1 MMQGLRYPDLKP
13 AMIGILLP
21 MTSELSTTSSSDISA
36 DKEEE
41 IEAYAEA
48 ALTEAKR
55 EGLWLAVRARWVALA
70 IIAILLPIVNFAWET
85 IYYHFILAVFGVIGW
100 AQLKVGRL
108 GQSRAELVL
117 IWCDLLLMTL
127 ITIVPNPLAAD
138 NWPLA
143 LQYRFGAFIFFFVLL
158 AGATLAYSWRTVVAF
173 GTWTTILWVL
183 GLVWVYFFPNSN
195 PGLATRLTEAWPEE
209 PVLAA
214 MLDPNAINYGWRIQ
228 EVVVFVIVAGIL
240 ALTVKR
246 SSDLL
251 HSHAASER
259 ERTNLARY
267 FSPNVVAELS
277 KNDEPLKTVRT
288 QSIAVLFVDIV
299 GFTEY
304 SNTRKPEDVIA
315 TLRDFH
321 GRMEQEVFR
330 HGGTLDKYLG
340 DGLMATFGTPFT
352 SEADASNALRC
363 ADAMIKTVK
372 DLNNQRTA
380 SGEPPIQA
388 SFGLHY
394 GPVVLGDI
402 GANRLEFAVIGNTV
416 NVASRLEALSR
427 DLDCD
432 LVASDD
438 IIKQARIETEELS
451 GFLDGLTEEQPQ
463 PIRGVAVP
471 VRVWTH
477 PMN

>member
-1 MMQGLRYPDLKP
+1 
-13 AMIGILLP
+13 
-21 MTSELSTTSSSDISA
+21 MTTELSASDNA
-36 DKEEE
+36 TQLPQPRLGEEQE

-48 ALTEAKR
+48 ALTEAKQ
-55 EGLWLAVRARWVALA
+55 EGLALAVKARWIALA
-70 IIAILLPIVNFAWET
+70 IISVLLPIVNFEWT
-85 IYYHFILAVFGVIGW
+85 QIYYLFILAIFAAIGW

-108 GQSRAELVL
+108 GQSRTELAL
-117 IWCDLLLMTL
+117 IYCDLLLMTL
-127 ITIVPNPLAAD
+127 ITVIPNPLAAD

-158 AGATLAYSWRTVVAF
+158 AAATLAYSWRTVVAF
-173 GTWTTILWVL
+173 GTWTAIMWIL

-195 PGLATRLTEAWPEE
+195 PDLATRLTEAWPDQ

-214 MLDPNAINYGWRIQ
+214 MLDPNAVNYGWRIQ
-228 EVVVFVIVAGIL
+228 EIVVFVIVAGIL

-267 FSPNVVAELS
+267 FSPNVVDELS

-288 QSIAVLFVDIV
+288 QNVAVLFVDIV

-304 SNTRKPEDVIA
+304 SNTRQPEDVIA

-321 GRMEQEVFR
+321 GRMGQEVFR

-352 SEADASNALRC
+352 SDTDASNALRC

-372 DLNNQRTA
+372 ELNSQRA
-380 SGEPPIQA
+380 KLDEPPIRA
-388 SFGLHY
+388 GFGLHF

-402 GANRLEFAVIGNTV
+402 GATRLEFAVIGNTV

-438 IIKQARIETEELS
+438 IIRQARIETGELS
-451 GFLDGLTEEQPQ
+451 AFLDGLNEEQPQ
-463 PIRGVAVP
+463 PIRGVAAP

-477 PMN
+477 PIT